1 MLQRSKRLFSTAQL
15 GALFVFI
22 LPFVLYIRTLPQTE
36 AVEKGQFI
44 LALLCG
50 GGLLVLAVIVSI
62 TRLVRN
68 KELGFYWF
76 LSSSLSIM
84 GVELSFVA
92 LLITGSL
99 MDTTIIDNP
108 LTVVLFITSVLVIVF
123 LVFMS
128 SHIVDSIEEYYDVP
142 KKSIAWRSLFQ
153 IIFTTGIIIL
163 SYYALT

>member
-1 MLQRSKRLFSTAQL
+1 MLQRSKQLFSVAQL
-15 GALFVFI
+15 GALFVFL
-22 LPFVLYIRTLPQTE
+22 LPFVLYLRTFPETE
-36 AVEKGQFI
+36 AIEKEQFI
-44 LALLCG
+44 ISMLCG
-50 GGLLVLAVIVSI
+50 GGSLILATVISI

-99 MDTTIIDNP
+99 AGTPILNNP
-108 LTVVLFITSVLVIVF
+108 ITVVLFIISILVVVF
-123 LVFMS
+123 LVIMS
-128 SHIVDSIEEYYDVP
+128 SHIVESIEEYYDIP
-142 KKSIAWRSLFQ
+142 QRTIAHRSLTQ
-153 IIFTTGIIIL
+153 IILITGIIIL